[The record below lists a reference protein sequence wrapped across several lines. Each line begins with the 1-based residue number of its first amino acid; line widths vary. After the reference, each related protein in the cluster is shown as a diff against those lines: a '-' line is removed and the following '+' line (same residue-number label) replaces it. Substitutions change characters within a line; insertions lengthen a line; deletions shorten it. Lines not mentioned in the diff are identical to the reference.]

1 MSKVKVSLT
10 YIPKNI
16 TEFQL
21 HPIEDDERINE
32 SLKDSEEDNISSE
45 IVKVGLANG
54 WTLNSSYKELIK
66 KAQLSDYD
74 NSQILEIF
82 KQWLNQ
88 FSKKDSNASLTD
100 FKYSISIQ
108 NFSQD
113 LKELIFQKHIEG
125 WQLKTISSAFGIQV
139 IHWRYIINEAKFK
152 INKEKEQK

>member
-54 WTLNSSYKELIK
+54 
-66 KAQLSDYD
+66 
-74 NSQILEIF
+74 
-82 KQWLNQ
+82 
-88 FSKKDSNASLTD
+88 
-100 FKYSISIQ
+100 
-108 NFSQD
+108 
-113 LKELIFQKHIEG
+113 
-125 WQLKTISSAFGIQV
+125 
-139 IHWRYIINEAKFK
+139 
-152 INKEKEQK
+152 